1 MLPQGTG
8 PSFIYE
14 PNKSGRGKLRVDD
27 CTYGVEFSVNNS
39 MQIDNRSE
47 HRVCMHAMLDLIDH
61 ATATWRNRRKS
72 RHRESRAET
81 DSKGHKANRQH
92 QKQCAEMRQKRP
104 GTDVRI

>member
-47 HRVCMHAMLDLIDH
+47 HRVCMHAMLDAIDR
-61 ATATWRNRRKS
+61 ATAT
-72 RHRESRAET
+72 
-81 DSKGHKANRQH
+81 
-92 QKQCAEMRQKRP
+92 
-104 GTDVRI
+104 